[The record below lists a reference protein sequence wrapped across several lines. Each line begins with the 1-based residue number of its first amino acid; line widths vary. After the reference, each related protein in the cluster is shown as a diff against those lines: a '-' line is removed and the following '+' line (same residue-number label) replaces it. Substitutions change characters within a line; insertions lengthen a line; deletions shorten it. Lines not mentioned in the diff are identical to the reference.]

1 MNNGTDNPTLDIV
14 IRAAKH
20 QIQSNLKHIP
30 TKKPF
35 KLGINID
42 DEELKV
48 TINDIDHDGFIS
60 YDYIPQTK
68 DNPFKHYN
76 DVHWLILSAV
86 GYKLST
92 TFEFQRPSIAFNRK
106 TVYQALMSVGAK
118 PELIPFTSER
128 PSAGDII
135 VVVCAK
141 DCKVYSPPFIGRWR
155 EDYVEPITT
164 GIADDLSIH
173 LHLENLKF
181 HNNRWISFDDHGH

>member
-20 QIQSNLKHIP
+20 QIQSNLKHLS

-35 KLGINID
+35 KLGININ

-60 YDYIPQTK
+60 YDFNPQTD

-92 TFEFQRPSIAFNRK
+92 TFEFQKPSIAFNPK
-106 TVYQALMSVGAK
+106 TVYQALISVGA
-118 PELIPFTSER
+118 R
-128 PSAGDII
+128 PSLTNFNNEVPSPGDII

-141 DCKVYSPPFIGRWR
+141 DCKTYTTPYIARWK
-155 EDYVEPITT
+155 DIYAEPLMK
-164 GIADDLSIH
+164 GVGEDLSIH
-173 LHLENLKF
+173 LHLNNLKF
-181 HNNRWISFDDHGH
+181 HNNRWISFDDHGY